1 MLPVEECKI
10 WLEHLKTIVEN
21 HTRGAKKAAA
31 TRRSK
36 KVGVPDTCVE
46 DHTNYSNDGEEDG
59 DQYESTYCAT
69 CGDDEGELEQQELWI
84 ACDLVSLVV

>member
-1 MLPVEECKI
+1 M
-10 WLEHLKTIVEN
+10 
-21 HTRGAKKAAA
+21 
-31 TRRSK
+31 
-36 KVGVPDTCVE
+36 PDTCVE